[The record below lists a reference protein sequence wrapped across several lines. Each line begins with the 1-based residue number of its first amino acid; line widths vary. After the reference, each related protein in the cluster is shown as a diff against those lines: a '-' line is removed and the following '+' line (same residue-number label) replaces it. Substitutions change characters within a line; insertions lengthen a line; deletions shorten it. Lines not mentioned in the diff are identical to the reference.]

1 MHVLQDQ
8 RPMLEQFLADVGLH
22 DVRKP
27 LDLRVTLEG
36 FDSWL
41 RTQDVNQDDVAYLAA
56 QLGAYLSLYLEDFH
70 GAEQVVV
77 DERILIRVPVT
88 AGVCREFDAYKLAYG
103 CALRKPCEFR
113 KLVEAVVPA

>member
-56 QLGAYLSLYLEDFH
+56 QLGAYLSLYLVDFH

-103 CALRKPCEFR
+103 CALQKPCEFR